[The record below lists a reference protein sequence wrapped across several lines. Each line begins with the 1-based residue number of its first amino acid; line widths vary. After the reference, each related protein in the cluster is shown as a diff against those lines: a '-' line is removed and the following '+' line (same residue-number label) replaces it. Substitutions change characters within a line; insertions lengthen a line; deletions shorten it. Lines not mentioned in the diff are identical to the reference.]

1 VLCCEDVAGLRER
14 GRWLARNV
22 LPHEAL
28 IRARLRDVRLPGLD
42 IDDII
47 QETYARILAV
57 PSLESIRF
65 PRQYAVQTARSVII
79 DHMRHSRVVPITSTG
94 NLEQLNIAVPE
105 ATTEERLEFQGEIQE
120 VAEALAQL
128 PVACRETLILRRIEG
143 LSQGKRHAASKSAKK
158 RRKYMGRGLWMLAEV
173 FGRGGKTRVRTSNS
187 RSSQEARSEDESVKP
202 GD

>member
-1 VLCCEDVAGLRER
+1 MLRDLRER

-57 PSLESIRF
+57 PSLEAIRF
-65 PRQYAVQTARSVII
+65 PRQYAIQTARSVII
-79 DHMRHSRVVPITSTG
+79 DHVRHSRVVPITSTG

-105 ATTEERLEFQGEIQE
+105 ATTEERLEFQSEIQE

-143 LSQGKRHAASKSAKK
+143 LSQKETA
-158 RRKYMGRGLWMLAEV
+158 RRLKVSEKAVEKYMGRGLWMLAEV

-187 RSSQEARSEDESVKP
+187 RSSQEKRSEDESVKP

>member
-1 VLCCEDVAGLRER
+1 MLRDLRER

-143 LSQGKRHAASKSAKK
+143 LSQKETA
-158 RRKYMGRGLWMLAEV
+158 RRLKVSEKAVEKYMGRGLWMLAEV

-187 RSSQEARSEDESVKP
+187 RSSQEVRSEDESVKP

>member
-1 VLCCEDVAGLRER
+1 MLQDLRER

-57 PSLESIRF
+57 PSLEAIRF

-143 LSQGKRHAASKSAKK
+143 LSQKETA
-158 RRKYMGRGLWMLAEV
+158 RRLKVSEKAVEKYMGRGLWMLAEV
-173 FGRGGKTRVRTSNS
+173 FGRGGKTRVRTSTS

>member
-1 VLCCEDVAGLRER
+1 MLRDLRER

-65 PRQYAVQTARSVII
+65 PRQYAIQTARSVII
-79 DHMRHSRVVPITSTG
+79 DHVRHSRVVPITSTG

-143 LSQGKRHAASKSAKK
+143 LSQKETA
-158 RRKYMGRGLWMLAEV
+158 RRLKVSEKAVEKYMGRGLWMLAEV

-187 RSSQEARSEDESVKP
+187 HRSQEVRSEDESVKP

>member
-1 VLCCEDVAGLRER
+1 MLRDLRER

-65 PRQYAVQTARSVII
+65 PRQYAIQTARSVII
-79 DHMRHSRVVPITSTG
+79 DHIRHSRVVPITSTG
-94 NLEQLNIAVPE
+94 NLEQLNITVPE

-143 LSQGKRHAASKSAKK
+143 LSQKETA
-158 RRKYMGRGLWMLAEV
+158 RRLKVSEKAVEKYMGRGLWMLAEV

-187 RSSQEARSEDESVKP
+187 RSSQEVRS
-202 GD
+202 

>member
-1 VLCCEDVAGLRER
+1 MLRDLRER

-57 PSLESIRF
+57 PSLEAIRF
-65 PRQYAVQTARSVII
+65 PRQYAIQTARSVII
-79 DHMRHSRVVPITSTG
+79 DHVRHSRVVPITSTG

-143 LSQGKRHAASKSAKK
+143 LSQKETA
-158 RRKYMGRGLWMLAEV
+158 RRLKVSEKAVEKYMGRGLWMLAEV
-173 FGRGGKTRVRTSNS
+173 FGRGGKTRVRTSTS
-187 RSSQEARSEDESVKP
+187 RSSQEVRSEDESVKP